1 MTIMRLFGKLVLWI
15 GVLLPI
21 GIMLS
26 CTDDELAVAGGGT
39 EGETLVVSLP
49 IELEETPDA
58 VEPQS
63 EATATRLAASSSSAF
78 DVYLGTGVQ
87 TRAGTYTDA
96 LKDAKPAKLASVQV
110 LQIKN
115 GAIVSNKTY
124 TDVELGRKVDLTL
137 TEADDCELVVWVKGA
152 SGDIGNNWNTYEVNH
167 LTIKNITAASHISTD
182 GKMPYL
188 LHLKNVKVVKKES
201 GTAGEGIIQ
210 SPAGKDVRL
219 RLRRLPARLNVTW
232 NYNVTGYALQSIHL
246 HNFPAKFV
254 AFPSE
259 TEQTYPNLLS
269 LFTYRIATAEELA
282 AKHLACWI
290 PRNVRGTRNIALP
303 TKRGKNIAPTGS
315 TYVEFTAVATDVT
328 ATKKKLIYRI
338 YLGGNNTSDFN
349 VRDNTNYWYHIDF
362 KHTNGEEIIRT
373 DDRVEYLN
381 GRSAAEDN
389 NNIVPTANCFMI
401 EPGGAFA
408 FDPYTYRQNG
418 VDIDNL
424 TGSKITAVK
433 LLWQIKEDG
442 DVGEPTMGI
451 ANSSDDHT
459 NIVDIR
465 RKDGS
470 AVNVSNPLTAK
481 DQGYIYCRVPNTRG
495 GSGVIAA
502 YNGSTIVAKWH
513 VWVTNYH
520 PDDTGNETVL
530 NDENKRKMKYVK
542 GAQSTLP
549 FMDRNLGAQAGFTD
563 YPVEEIGKSKAAGF
577 HYVFGTKDP
586 FPSSYSYKT
595 ISKPV
600 YFSIADGLP
609 PENLLNMYQP
619 DGVSYY
625 PRPNTEKSNKRSWDN
640 VLKPVNDPCPAGWR
654 VPSWVDFKPLFDD
667 DDPRGNPGDSP
678 KFKPRGQELA
688 DVLYNGKGGCSLR
701 YDDDSGH
708 YTYYRMTGYN
718 PLNFN
723 YFQNIGTGGNIT
735 CREFNYGFSF
745 AKEITN
751 KNFSLFCIGTT
762 WGADDAHTVRC
773 IQEKE

>member
-26 CTDDELAVAGGGT
+26 CMDDELAVAGGGT

-96 LKDAKPAKLASVQV
+96 LKDAKPTKLASVQV

-115 GAIVSNKTY
+115 GAVLSNKTY
-124 TDVELGRKVDLTL
+124 TNVELGRKVDLTL

-152 SGDIGNNWNTYEVNH
+152 SGDIGNNWNTYEVYH
-167 LTIKNITAASHISTD
+167 STIKNITAESHISTD

-232 NYNVTGYALQSIHL
+232 NYNVTGYTLQSIHL

-259 TEQTYPNLLS
+259 IEQTYPNLLS

-424 TGSKITAVK
+424 KGNITAVK

-470 AVNVSNPLTAK
+470 EVNASNPLTAK

-502 YNGSTIVAKWH
+502 YNGNTIVAKWH

-563 YPVEEIGKSKAAGF
+563 YPVEVIDKSKAAGF
-577 HYVFGTKDP
+577 HYVYGNKDP
-586 FPSSYSYKT
+586 LPSSYSYKT
-595 ISKPV
+595 ISGQV
-600 YFSIADGLP
+600 NFSFEDGLP
-609 PENLLNMYQP
+609 PENILNLYQP

-625 PRPNTEKSNKRSWDN
+625 ARPNAGGAGNWNST
-640 VLKPVNDPCPAGWR
+640 LKPTNDPCPAGWR
-654 VPSWVDFKPLFDD
+654 VPSWVDFKPLFDV
-667 DDPRGNPGDSP
+667 DDPRAEPRREI
-678 KFKPRGQELA
+678 KFAARGQNVETL
-688 DVLYNGKGGCSLR
+688 LNNGQGGCSLR

-708 YTYYRMTGYN
+708 YTYYRMTGYQ
-718 PLNFN
+718 PERAS
-723 YFQNIGTGGNIT
+723 YFQNINTGGNVV
-735 CREFNYGFSF
+735 CREGKNGFSF
-745 AKEITN
+745 AIEITSN
-751 KNFSLFCIGTT
+751 LWEMFCIGNT
-762 WGADDAHTVRC
+762 WNPVDAHTVRC

>member
-49 IELEETPDA
+49 IELEDTPDA

-96 LKDAKPAKLASVQV
+96 LKDAKPTKLASVQV

-115 GAIVSNKTY
+115 GAIVANKTY
-124 TDVELGRKVDLTL
+124 TNVELGRKVDLTL

-152 SGDIGNNWNTYEVNH
+152 SGDVGNNWNTYEVYH
-167 LTIKNITAASHISTD
+167 STIKNITAESHISTD

-201 GTAGEGIIQ
+201 GTAGEGIIL

-232 NYNVTGYALQSIHL
+232 DYNVAGYTLQSIHL

-424 TGSKITAVK
+424 KGNITAVK

-470 AVNVSNPLTAK
+470 AVDASNPLTAK
-481 DQGYIYCRVPNTRG
+481 DQGYIYCRVPSTRG

-563 YPVEEIGKSKAAGF
+563 YPVEVIDKSKAAGF
-577 HYVFGTKDP
+577 HYVYGNKDP
-586 FPSSYSYKT
+586 LPSSYSYKT
-595 ISKPV
+595 ISGQV
-600 YFSIADGLP
+600 NFSFEDGLP
-609 PENLLNMYQP
+609 PENILNLYQP
-619 DGVSYY
+619 DGASYY
-625 PRPNTEKSNKRSWDN
+625 ARPNAGGAGNWNST
-640 VLKPVNDPCPAGWR
+640 LKPTNDPCPAGWR
-654 VPSWVDFKPLFDD
+654 VPSWVDFKPLFDV
-667 DDPRGNPGDSP
+667 DDPRAEPRREI
-678 KFKPRGQELA
+678 KFAARGQNVETL
-688 DVLYNGKGGCSLR
+688 LNNGQGGCSLR

-708 YTYYRMTGYN
+708 YTYYRMTGYQ
-718 PLNFN
+718 PERAS
-723 YFQNIGTGGNIT
+723 YFQNINTGGNVV
-735 CREFNYGFSF
+735 CREGKNGFSF
-745 AKEITN
+745 AIEITSN
-751 KNFSLFCIGTT
+751 LWEMFCIGNT
-762 WGADDAHTVRC
+762 WNPVDAHTVRC

>member
-49 IELEETPDA
+49 IELEDTPDA

-96 LKDAKPAKLASVQV
+96 LKDAKPTKLASVQV

-115 GAIVSNKTY
+115 GTIVANKTY
-124 TDVELGRKVDLTL
+124 TNVELGRKVDLTL

-152 SGDIGNNWNTYEVNH
+152 SGDIGNNWNTYEVYH
-167 LTIKNITAASHISTD
+167 STIKNITAESHISTD

-232 NYNVTGYALQSIHL
+232 DYNVTGYTLQSIHL

-259 TEQTYPNLLS
+259 IEQTYPNLLS

-381 GRSAAEDN
+381 GRSASEDN

-424 TGSKITAVK
+424 KGNITAVK

-470 AVNVSNPLTAK
+470 AVDASNPLTAK

-563 YPVEEIGKSKAAGF
+563 YPVEVIDKSKAAGF
-577 HYVFGTKDP
+577 HYVYGNKDP
-586 FPSSYSYKT
+586 LPSSYSYKT
-595 ISKPV
+595 ISGQV
-600 YFSIADGLP
+600 NFSFEDGLP
-609 PENLLNMYQP
+609 PENILNLYQP

-625 PRPNTEKSNKRSWDN
+625 ARPNAGGAGNWNST
-640 VLKPVNDPCPAGWR
+640 LKPTNDPCPAGWR
-654 VPSWVDFKPLFDD
+654 VPSWVDFKPLFDV
-667 DDPRGNPGDSP
+667 DDPRAEPRKEI
-678 KFKPRGQELA
+678 KFAARGQNVETL
-688 DVLYNGKGGCSLR
+688 LNNGQGGCSLR

-708 YTYYRMTGYN
+708 YTYYRMTGYQ
-718 PLNFN
+718 PERAS
-723 YFQNIGTGGNIT
+723 YFQNINTGGNVV
-735 CREFNYGFSF
+735 CREGKNGFSF
-745 AKEITN
+745 AIGITSN
-751 KNFSLFCIGTT
+751 LWEMFCIGNT
-762 WGADDAHTVRC
+762 WNPVDAHTVRC

>member
-110 LQIKN
+110 LQIKD
-115 GAIVSNKTY
+115 GAIISNKTY

-152 SGDIGNNWNTYEVNH
+152 SGDIGSDWNTYEVNH
-167 LTIKNITAASHISTD
+167 STIKNITAASHISTD

-232 NYNVTGYALQSIHL
+232 DYNVTGYTLQSIHL

-424 TGSKITAVK
+424 KGNITAVK

-451 ANSSDDHT
+451 ANSSEDHT

-470 AVNVSNPLTAK
+470 AVNASNPLTAK

-542 GAQSTLP
+542 GEQSTLP

-563 YPVEEIGKSKAAGF
+563 YPAEVIDKSKAAGF
-577 HYVFGTKDP
+577 HYAYGNKDP
-586 FPSSYSYKT
+586 LPSSYSYKT
-595 ISKPV
+595 ISGQV
-600 YFSIADGLP
+600 NFSFVDGLP
-609 PENLLNMYQP
+609 PENILNMYQP

-625 PRPNTEKSNKRSWDN
+625 DRPRIGSVGNWNTTLKST
-640 VLKPVNDPCPAGWR
+640 NDPCPAGWR
-654 VPSWVDFKPLFDD
+654 VPSWVDFKPLFDV
-667 DDPRGNPGDSP
+667 DDPRAEPRRQIR
-678 KFKPRGQELA
+678 FAARGQNVETL
-688 DVLYNGKGGCSLR
+688 LNNGQGGCSLR
-701 YDDDSGH
+701 YDDNSGH
-708 YTYYRMTGYN
+708 YTYFRMTGYQ
-718 PLNFN
+718 PVGAT
-723 YFQNIGTGGNIT
+723 YFQNIDTGGNIV
-735 CREFNYGFSF
+735 CREGGLGFSF
-745 AKEITN
+745 STAITVN
-751 KNFSLFCIGTT
+751 LWRMFCIGTT
-762 WGADDAHTVRC
+762 WSGTDALTVRC